1 MEILF
6 VENVNLFLGAVCDFR
21 LGYGKVLSRK
31 SKIIIVNRNSSSL
44 HQVKQTNT
52 MTEKCNR

>member
-1 MEILF
+1 MEILL

-52 MTEKCNR
+52 MTEK